1 MPAYIGVNGK
11 AKAIAKVYV
20 GNSNGKAELIW
31 GPKGPSH
38 YSKEVAGLSVPRYS
52 LNGVS
57 IIDHALFVGGFTKQG
72 SATNAVDV
80 YDKTLT
86 RIELDEYGKLD
97 AAISGMASTYLDYYY
112 YAIFGGGDGYSDA
125 VYVCDAYG
133 MFRPADKLSVGR
145 ESLAAAS
152 CCDHAAFAGGNTS
165 KGYSNI
171 VDGYDPSL
179 TRSSPA
185 ALSEA
190 KSSLV
195 GVGVVVEFEY
205 QNGYMLFAGG
215 YSNSKYV
222 QTVEVYSSSLT
233 KMNNAS
239 ALSVAKASCAA
250 ASFNGYGII
259 AGGGGLS
266 RSNTVD
272 AYNIDL
278 VKTTPT
284 ALTSASTNMV
294 ATVLRSEYALF
305 CGFSNSKYSIDAY
318 DLDLTKVFVQF
329 GASRTLLAA
338 ANVGDYALFAGG
350 TFNSIP
356 QSTVDAFHVFE

>member
-57 IIDHALFVGGFTKQG
+57 IVDHALFVGGFTKQG
-72 SATNAVDV
+72 VATNAVDI

-86 RIELDEYGKLD
+86 RIELDEYGKLN
-97 AAISGMASTYLDYYY
+97 AAISGMASTYFRDC
-112 YAIFGGGDGYSDA
+112 AIFGGGDGYSDA
-125 VYVCDAYG
+125 VYVGDYYG
-133 MFRPADKLSVGR
+133 WFMRTDKLSVGR

-152 CCDHAAFAGGNTS
+152 CYDHAAFAGGNTS

-171 VDGYDPSL
+171 VDGYDYSL

-195 GVGVVVEFEY
+195 GVGVGVEGP
-205 QNGYMLFAGG
+205 NGYMLFAGG

-284 ALTSASTNMV
+284 TLTSASTNMV

-338 ANVGDYALFAGG
+338 TNVGDYALFAGG